1 MSGAPGTKR
10 EIGAGMSAESAQR
23 EPTMEEIL
31 ASIRKI
37 ISEDEAASGE
47 ETLDLASVQPD
58 ADALED
64 TSIEPVAEIEEAPPE
79 PALSEPA
86 PPELEPEPEPEPVVE
101 AAEPEP
107 EPEPEPAPVAE
118 PEPDVMFVEREEPEP
133 PRPAPQPASSA
144 PEGILA
150 DAAAQKTAGALGKLM
165 GSMMVSTGN
174 TLDDVVRELLRPML
188 KEWLD
193 ENLPTLVEAEVS
205 RELDR
210 IRRMAR

>member
-1 MSGAPGTKR
+1 MT
-10 EIGAGMSAESAQR
+10 AEAAQR

-37 ISEDEAASGE
+37 ISEDEVAGE
-47 ETLDLASVQPD
+47 EAMDLGTA
-58 ADALED
+58 A
-64 TSIEPVAEIEEAPPE
+64 EEAPAE
-79 PALSEPA
+79 EPA
-86 PPELEPEPEPEPVVE
+86 PVEAVEEPV

-107 EPEPEPAPVAE
+107 AAEPEVPGVDLSAFEADPEPEAEPAAEAVAEEPAVEEPVDDGSDVMFVEQEDEPVAPEPEPAPSLPVS
-118 PEPDVMFVEREEPEP
+118 DD
-133 PRPAPQPASSA
+133 
-144 PEGILA
+144 GIVA
-150 DAAAQKTAGALGKLM
+150 DAAAQQTAGALGKLM
-165 GSMMVSTGN
+165 GSMMVSSGN

-193 ENLPTLVEAEVS
+193 ANLPTLVEAEVS